1 MNTADNKASLL
12 KSVLTNMLEDYSREG
27 SISDYEIKGPSH
39 HMPETFKITD
49 FCKSLTNNSNNF
61 LAKFD
66 DKLFNELKELEK
78 RYQFYIHTV
87 DDSTIIITPI
97 YGSVYFNITV
107 TKDCSYIPVH
117 VLYLVS
123 DIMPFDLQI
132 AFLDNISTVKNS
144 FKSVSIQESFSKDYD
159 EMYPEVLESLE
170 DSSGL
175 VKLPGMKGYVNS
187 YVDLSVE
194 ESDFYVFKN
203 EKSITNWND
212 VVIDVSECCFGR
224 GTFTL
229 AIDGRKVLNSLTIKV
244 ESFPNP
250 NDNWMENLTFN
261 VIITRPSRFFSMN
274 RLVFNCPSNNL
285 YPKNFT
291 INYFLYDFE
300 NKIVTDSMYTW
311 PLLSVDS
318 HDYFFNHID
327 CEGNP
332 YKIKFN
338 IYSSCAGKGL
348 QYEYRSHTSC
358 SRHVL
363 AMGNSTYAEDYRNVK
378 SMLYNVNVP
387 VAAGFPLVNTDDSC
401 KDYNK
406 NANYIF
412 KRIINGKLD
421 KGE

>member
-1 MNTADNKASLL
+1 MNTDTKASLL
-12 KSVLTNMLEDYSREG
+12 KSVLTNMLEDYSRED
-27 SISDYEIKGPSH
+27 SISNYEIKGPCH
-39 HMPETFKITD
+39 HMPETFKVSD

-61 LAKFD
+61 LVRFD
-66 DKLFNELKELEK
+66 NELFNELKELEK
-78 RYQFYIHTV
+78 RYQFYIHII

-97 YGSVYFNITV
+97 YGSIYFNITV
-107 TKDCSYIPVH
+107 VKDCNYIPVH
-117 VLYLVS
+117 ILYLVS

-132 AFLDNISTVKNS
+132 AFLDNISTVENS
-144 FKSVSIQESFSKDYD
+144 FKSVSIQEDFSKVYD
-159 EMYPEVLESLE
+159 DLFAGEL
-170 DSSGL
+170 DGL
-175 VKLPGMKGYVNS
+175 KDRIGLIKITGMKGYVNS
-187 YVDLSVE
+187 CIDLSVE
-194 ESDFYVFKN
+194 ESDFYVLKN

-212 VVIDVSECCFGR
+212 VVIDVNECCFGR

-244 ESFPNP
+244 DSFPNP
-250 NDNWMENLTFN
+250 DDNWMENLTFN
-261 VIITRPSRFFSMN
+261 VIITRPSIFFSMN
-274 RLVFNCPSNNL
+274 KLVFNCPSDNL

-318 HDYFFNHID
+318 QDYFFDHID
-327 CEGNP
+327 CDGNP

-338 IYSSCAGKGL
+338 IYSSCANKGL
-348 QYEYRSHTSC
+348 RFDYQSHSSC

-363 AMGNSTYAEDYRNVK
+363 AMGNSTYAQDYRDVK
-378 SMLYNVNVP
+378 SMLYNVCVP
-387 VAAGFPLVNTDDSC
+387 VAAEYPLVDTDDSC

-412 KRIINGKLD
+412 KRAINGKLD